1 MVDTVRGAPESDDL
15 AVADARELL
24 REALQLQ
31 SWFDEQNE
39 KDLKKYV
46 AAARKT
52 RKAGG
57 QPKRPTGLP
66 PLTPEQS
73 ERYGFTVAAEKD
85 AATEDTPADIEPA
98 AEDTPADIEPPT
110 ADPAAPEPGPS
121 APMDVEDD
129 DIFDID
135 EGDESQ
141 VDFL

>member
-1 MVDTVRGAPESDDL
+1 MVRRAE
-15 AVADARELL
+15 RE
-24 REALQLQ
+24 
-31 SWFDEQNE
+31 
-39 KDLKKYV
+39 DLKKYV

-98 AEDTPADIEPPT
+98 AEDHCGSRG
-110 ADPAAPEPGPS
+110 PG
-121 APMDVEDD
+121 AWA
-129 DIFDID
+129 
-135 EGDESQ
+135 
-141 VDFL
+141 